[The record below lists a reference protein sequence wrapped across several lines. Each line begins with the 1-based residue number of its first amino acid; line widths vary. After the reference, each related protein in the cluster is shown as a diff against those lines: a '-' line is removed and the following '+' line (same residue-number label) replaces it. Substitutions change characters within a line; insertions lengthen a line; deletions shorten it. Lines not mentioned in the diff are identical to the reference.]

1 MIFMCMC
8 ACIRACVYVF
18 DIYSVLAYVLWFCL
32 SSTSREELS
41 KGTGWTSS
49 SSSEG
54 SGNTSTSS
62 SLLKLTSESRLSESE
77 EIWSPSDIS
86 ESDSGIGWSIS
97 GLWFC
102 TGCPSSSC
110 KEIKLLIKNVCI
122 VNETINSC
130 NEKKL
135 LIENFEMIRTFQ
147 VKCWS

>member
-1 MIFMCMC
+1 MRAFVHACMC
-8 ACIRACVYVF
+8 LIYIVYWHMYF
-18 DIYSVLAYVLWFCL
+18 DFVYPLLQGRNYP
-32 SSTSREELS
+32 
-41 KGTGWTSS
+41 KGLVGPHLRHLR
-49 SSSEG
+49 G
-54 SGNTSTSS
+54 VGI
-62 SLLKLTSESRLSESE
+62 LQHPPHSESRLSESE

-110 KEIKLLIKNVCI
+110 KEIKLLIKKVCI

-147 VKCWS
+147 VKC

>member
-8 ACIRACVYVF
+8 ACIRACVYLIYIVYWHMYF
-18 DIYSVLAYVLWFCL
+18 DFVYPLLLGRNYP
-32 SSTSREELS
+32 
-41 KGTGWTSS
+41 KGLVGPS

-54 SGNTSTSS
+54 SGNTSTST

-110 KEIKLLIKNVCI
+110 EEIKLLIKKVCI
-122 VNETINSC
+122 VINSC

-135 LIENFEMIRTFQ
+135 FIENFEMIRTFQ
-147 VKCWS
+147 VK